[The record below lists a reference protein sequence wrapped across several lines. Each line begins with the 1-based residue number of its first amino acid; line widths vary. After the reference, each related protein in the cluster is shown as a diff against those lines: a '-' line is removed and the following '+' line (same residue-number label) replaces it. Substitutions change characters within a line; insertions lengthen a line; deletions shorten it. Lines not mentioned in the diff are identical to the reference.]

1 MSGKLL
7 SLTTPTARRVL
18 NLTAPALAV
27 GMILVSQ
34 AQALIPNEL
43 LDRINKFA
51 FSNAPAGSVPAPPCR
66 KQGPYTYGGE
76 TTQYPHVKAGTG
88 R

>member
-1 MSGKLL
+1 M
-7 SLTTPTARRVL
+7 T
-18 NLTAPALAV
+18 
-27 GMILVSQ
+27 
-34 AQALIPNEL
+34 EL

-51 FSNAPAGSVPAPPCR
+51 YANPPLSSVPAPACR
-66 KQGPYTYGGE
+66 NQGPFTFGGE